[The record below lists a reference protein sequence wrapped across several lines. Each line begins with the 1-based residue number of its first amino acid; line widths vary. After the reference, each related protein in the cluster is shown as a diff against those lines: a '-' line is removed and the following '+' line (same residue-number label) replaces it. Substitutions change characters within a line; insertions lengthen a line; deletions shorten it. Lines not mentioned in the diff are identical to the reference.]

1 MVYSKN
7 KVSKN
12 MITKFKRQTSELQFV
27 CGTSVEELV
36 GPDAFANLHVRRN
49 LLCGKTIQVIY
60 YSVSYVSCCSH
71 CGSIRRLSTGQSEY
85 LMCHL

>member
-27 CGTSVEELV
+27 CGTTFEELV
-36 GPDAFANLHVRRN
+36 GPDAFADLHV
-49 LLCGKTIQVIY
+49 GK
-60 YSVSYVSCCSH
+60 SAMWCN
-71 CGSIRRLSTGQSEY
+71 R
-85 LMCHL
+85 